1 MGKGMLFI
9 VSGPS
14 GAGKST
20 LSQKAVEFFDDIGF
34 SVSYTTRAPRA
45 GEINGVDYIF
55 VDDSR
60 FDAMVKNNEFLE
72 YAVVHGK
79 KYGTAAK
86 DMEELLKA
94 SDVLMDIDVQGAEQI
109 RAKRKG
115 GVYIFILPPSMK
127 VLKERLFKRDISK
140 DELGNRFR
148 NAVDEIK
155 KSERYDYLIIN
166 DELEESEESLKAI
179 IRAERLKTGL
189 LKGALKT
196 LFEF

>member
-1 MGKGMLFI
+1 MLFI

-14 GAGKST
+14 RAGKST
-20 LSQKAVEFFDDIGF
+20 LSQSAVEFFDDIGF
-34 SVSYTTRAPRA
+34 SVSYTTRAARP
-45 GEINGVDYIF
+45 GEITGGDYIF

-86 DMEELLKA
+86 DMEELLKT

-109 RAKRKG
+109 SSKRKG

-127 VLKERLFKRDISK
+127 VLKERLFKRGISK
-140 DELGNRFR
+140 DELEARFR

-179 IRAERLKTGL
+179 IRAERLKTGR